1 MSSRFRRP
9 SPATAIALAALV
21 VATSGV
27 AIGSFAPKNGKIVAC
42 YSKRTGALRLVEEGK
57 KCRKGE
63 QKIAWN
69 QQGKRGLPGR
79 RGPAGDDGF
88 DGLDGFDGFD
98 GDGADGADAA
108 SMLTGSFTATP
119 GTEPAFAAPSGRDAA
134 DADEPKHTML
144 SPATEIVARDLA
156 VALDPLPPVPENA
169 EFTVTLINDGEPT
182 TVTCKITGAPWSCD
196 SGTTTATLAAQQH
209 VDARGHVD
217 RGGPVSASSGSAGGR
232 RRPKAL
238 RRGHRLRNTLSA
250 TTSS

>member
-1 MSSRFRRP
+1 MSSGFRRP

-98 GDGADGADAA
+98 GADGADAA

-134 DADEPKHTML
+134 DADEPEHTML

-156 VALDPLPPVPENA
+156 VALDPLPPVPE
-169 EFTVTLINDGEPT
+169 TP
-182 TVTCKITGAPWSCD
+182 
-196 SGTTTATLAAQQH
+196 
-209 VDARGHVD
+209 
-217 RGGPVSASSGSAGGR
+217 SSPS
-232 RRPKAL
+232 P
-238 RRGHRLRNTLSA
+238 
-250 TTSS
+250 